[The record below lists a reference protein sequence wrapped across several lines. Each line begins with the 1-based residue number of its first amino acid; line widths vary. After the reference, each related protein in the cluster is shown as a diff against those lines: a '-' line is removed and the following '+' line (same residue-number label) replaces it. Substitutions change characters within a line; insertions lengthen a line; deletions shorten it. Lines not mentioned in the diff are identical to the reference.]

1 MEKKFNPKVSI
12 VIPVYNGSNYLK
24 EAIDSAL
31 AQTYKNTEVIVIN
44 DGSKDEGKTDAICKS
59 YDNKIRYFKKENGGV
74 ASALNMGIEKMKG
87 EYFSWLSH
95 DDVYYPEKVERQIE
109 FLSNLEDKDVVLYA
123 SYELIDEESNP
134 TKRVLQDHELL
145 RNKPEYSLLRGR
157 VNGITMLIP
166 KKAFD
171 EYGSFNEDLK
181 CTQDYDMWMRIAKG
195 YKFVHMDEIFTKT
208 RIHAMQDSNKH
219 PNVIKEG
226 DVLWINMM
234 EALSSAD
241 RIRLEG
247 TEYNFYREMKLFLE
261 TNTNYEG
268 ALKFAEKRMKDIY
281 EMESS
286 KGSVEDIMVSVVV
299 PFYNGI
305 SDLLESLDSVL
316 SQSHEKLEVLL
327 INDGSEEGLVEL
339 KEKVQRESRCRII
352 NLEKNYGPSK
362 ARNVGIE
369 EAKGDYVAFLDAD
382 DLFLPNKIGEQLLH
396 MYLTGSNISHTSY
409 KTEEKGMKETVH
421 SGELDGVVI
430 PQIIESCT
438 IATPTVMIRNQFLK
452 DTGYRFREDLR
463 VGEDTVFWLEVL
475 KNQKILGIDKPL
487 TEVKVDATSAR
498 NDLEKHLE
506 GLKNILAYILSDN
519 EYSEHYQQ
527 IAKLCLRYAEVAGQV
542 ALLRKGDVAGEDA
555 EGIIR
560 KFIRLSKYQGV
571 LLTAKKIFRKYSSKI
586 TSKIIKS

>member
-1 MEKKFNPKVSI
+1 MTKKFNPKVSI

-31 AQTYKNTEVIVIN
+31 AQTYKNIEVIVIN

-59 YDNKIRYFKKENGGV
+59 YGNKIRYFKKENGGV

-95 DDVYYPEKVERQIE
+95 DDVYYPDKIEKQIE
-109 FLSNLEDKDVVLYA
+109 FLSEQENRDNIIPYA
-123 SYELIDEESNP
+123 SYELIDEDSQTLE
-134 TKRVLQDHELL
+134 KVWQDHDLL
-145 RNKPEYSLLRGR
+145 VEKPEYAFLRGR
-157 VNGITMLIP
+157 INGITLLIP
-166 KKAFD
+166 RKAFD
-171 EYGSFNEDLK
+171 QHGKFDENLK
-181 CTQDYDMWMRIAKG
+181 CTQDYDMWMRIARG

-219 PNVIKEG
+219 PSVVKEG
-226 DVLWINMM
+226 DVLWIKMM
-234 EALSSAD
+234 EALTSSD

-305 SDLLESLDSVL
+305 SDLLESLDSIL

-382 DLFLPNKIGEQLLH
+382 DLFLPDKIGEQLLH
-396 MYLTGSNISHTSY
+396 MHLTGFNISHTSY
-409 KTEEKGMKETVH
+409 RTEDKGMKEVVH
-421 SGELDGVVI
+421 SGKLDGVVI

-498 NDLEKHLE
+498 NDLE
-506 GLKNILAYILSDN
+506 
-519 EYSEHYQQ
+519 
-527 IAKLCLRYAEVAGQV
+527 
-542 ALLRKGDVAGEDA
+542 
-555 EGIIR
+555 
-560 KFIRLSKYQGV
+560 
-571 LLTAKKIFRKYSSKI
+571 
-586 TSKIIKS
+586 